1 MPCELLQ
8 QKNVSDRKV
17 YMTRLIQ
24 SATLAAFLLTL
35 NGCILT
41 KVVSV
46 PMRLG
51 GAVISVVPVVGN
63 QAHDAVDDAA
73 DVVDSVPL

>member
-1 MPCELLQ
+1 
-8 QKNVSDRKV
+8 
-17 YMTRLIQ
+17 MTRLIQ